1 LFKRIEN
8 FLRKT
13 YKPQEAPWKRKAL
26 FFISLSLVIV
36 SGTVAFTQHYDH
48 WTNDKVW
55 IVIAFFGLISLIG
68 LYISIFAKDFW
79 VALFLGKI

>member
-1 LFKRIEN
+1 MEE

-13 YKPQEAPWKRKAL
+13 YKPKEAPWKRKVL
-26 FFISLSLVIV
+26 FFISLTLVIV
-36 SGTVAFTQHYDH
+36 SGAAAYTQYYYH

-55 IVIAFFGLISLIG
+55 IVIAFFSFMSLIG
-68 LYISIFAKDFW
+68 LFISIFGKDFW